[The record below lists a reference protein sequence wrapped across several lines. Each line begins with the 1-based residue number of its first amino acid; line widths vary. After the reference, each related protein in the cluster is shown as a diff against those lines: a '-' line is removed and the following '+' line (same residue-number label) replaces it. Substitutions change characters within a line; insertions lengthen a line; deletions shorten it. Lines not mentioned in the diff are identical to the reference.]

1 MAKKKNKI
9 ILVDADVI
17 SHFIKGGEIY
27 TINSIFD
34 YELKIL
40 DKVYDELKRNV
51 SWKQQIDNLISQKV
65 IEVIPFPENNTEVKK
80 EYFRIKK
87 QLNKGD
93 GESAC
98 LSFVRYTS
106 NIIASCNL
114 VDIKEYCDEFEITY
128 LTTMDFLCYAL
139 SKGIFTEQ
147 RCNEFITNVLSKNS
161 KLPVTEIKDYSCI
174 TINI

>member
-27 TINSIFD
+27 SINSIFD

-40 DKVYDELKRNV
+40 DKVYDELKSNI
-51 SWKQQIDNLISQKV
+51 SWKQQIDILISQGV
-65 IEVIPFPENNTEVKK
+65 IQVIPFPESNSDVKK

-98 LSFVRYTS
+98 LSFVRFTN

-114 VDIKEYCDEFEITY
+114 SDIKQYCEDFEITY

-139 SKGIFTEQ
+139 SKGIYTEQ
-147 RCNEFITNVLSKNS
+147 RCNDFIANVLSKNS
-161 KLPVTEIKDYSCI
+161 RLPVKDIKDYSCREI
-174 TINI
+174 DI